1 MGYFNNQI
9 IEIINFYCFLGV
21 LLARIVK
28 QVNPNVLFV
37 NLNERP
43 LTKKSAIQ
51 NLEQVS
57 MFKKI
62 AVLIPYFIH

>member
-1 MGYFNNQI
+1 MYVCMG
-9 IEIINFYCFLGV
+9 CGPVFLSGV

-28 QVNPNVLFV
+28 QVNPTVLYV

-51 NLEQVS
+51 NLEQVRNVYVC
-57 MFKKI
+57 MHVCMY
-62 AVLIPYFIH
+62 VLVCSHGL

>member
-1 MGYFNNQI
+1 M
-9 IEIINFYCFLGV
+9 

-28 QVNPNVLFV
+28 QVNPTVLYV

-51 NLEQVS
+51 NLEQVRVRVRVS
-57 MFKKI
+57 RQ
-62 AVLIPYFIH
+62 